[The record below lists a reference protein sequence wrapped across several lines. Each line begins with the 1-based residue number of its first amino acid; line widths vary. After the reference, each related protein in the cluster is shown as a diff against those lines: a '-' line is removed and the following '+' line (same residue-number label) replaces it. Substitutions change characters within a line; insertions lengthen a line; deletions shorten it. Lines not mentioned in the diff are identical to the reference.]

1 MHWKGF
7 LLIQESTVLHGSSAS
22 QRTAL
27 RTTQLDITLFHLKSL
42 FIDNGDTCSATVSIY
57 SSLTIVTDLQT
68 NGALNKREAEVE
80 RAWGLPSK

>member
-1 MHWKGF
+1 MAA
-7 LLIQESTVLHGSSAS
+7 QY

-27 RTTQLDITLFHLKSL
+27 RTDITLFHLKSL

-57 SSLTIVTDLQT
+57 SLVTIVTDLQT